1 MFNFVF
7 FINNKTPNFAVL
19 NITNQTVMKLLIC
32 ISLFLLSFT
41 SSANMEVTNEIKK
54 DVATELTINNDR
66 GRGKKSRKA
75 KRTNKRRKRKCQQFG
90 RKAYAG

>member
-1 MFNFVF
+1 
-7 FINNKTPNFAVL
+7 
-19 NITNQTVMKLLIC
+19 MKFLIFL
-32 ISLFLLSFT
+32 SLIFLSFT
-41 SSANMEVTNEIKK
+41 SSANMETTSETKK

-75 KRTNKRRKRKCQQFG
+75 KRTNKRRKRKCQHFG